1 MTVAVLTGRSGAG
14 PFGGV
19 TRGLRMCLAGI
30 IALLTEADASAVA
43 TYPTPTEQQHQDP
56 WHLYVVILTVI
67 LIVLGQTGWMVL
79 KKRQATAPLM
89 RLALAAP
96 ARPPAAAPA
105 PAARPG
111 RRARGARGIQL
122 PPKRAR
128 MTMAIHR
135 LTVDDLRDL
144 LRRHGRVATGT
155 KDLLIQRAL
164 TMDLEELW
172 PDDHLTMDLLVMSTS
187 GVEIPKMAFVDRRAA
202 LTAFAIAQAK

>member
-1 MTVAVLTGRSGAG
+1 
-14 PFGGV
+14 
-19 TRGLRMCLAGI
+19 MCLAGI

-43 TYPTPTEQQHQDP
+43 TYPTPTEQQHQHP
-56 WHLYVVILTVI
+56 WHLYVVILTLI
-67 LIVLGQTGWMVL
+67 LIVLGQTVWLIL
-79 KKRQATAPLM
+79 KKRQAAAPL

-111 RRARGARGIQL
+111 CWARGALGIQL

-164 TMDLEELW
+164 TMDLEELG

-187 GVEIPKMAFVDRRAA
+187 GVEIPKLAFVDRRAA
-202 LTAFAIAQAK
+202 LTAIAIAPAM